1 MTRILIAGC
10 TLTALVGLL
19 AWRLL
24 PDPLPAEWTPEQRAL
39 IQSLSLSRLPAT
51 PGDPSNAVAE
61 SELAAELG
69 HRLYFDQ
76 RLSGNGEV
84 ACANCHQPKN
94 YFTDDRTLAVGT
106 QTGFRHTPSLVGLA
120 YSPWFYWDGRKDS
133 QWAQALAPI
142 EAGHEHNLDR
152 LQVARLIVEDP
163 LYKSQYEAIF
173 QPLPALPAAP
183 ARPRRLATSCSKE
196 LGISRDRSAAGHQ
209 PGFCQHRQ
217 DTRGLPAQDQTG
229 AQSF

>member
-10 TLTALVGLL
+10 TLTAVVGLL

-24 PDPLPAEWTPEQRAL
+24 PDPLPAEWTPAQHAL
-39 IQSLSLSRLPAT
+39 IQSLSLSRLPVT

-61 SELAAELG
+61 SELAAQLG

-84 ACANCHQPKN
+84 ACANCHQPQN

-152 LQVARLIVEDP
+152 LQVVRLIAEDP
-163 LYKSQYEAIF
+163 LYKSQYEALF

-183 ARPRRLATSCSKE
+183 RAASPLGDELLEGTGNLSGQICSWTST
-196 LGISRDRSAAGHQ
+196 
-209 PGFCQHRQ
+209 GFCQHRQ

>member
-1 MTRILIAGC
+1 MY
-10 TLTALVGLL
+10 LTALVGLL

-61 SELAAELG
+61 SELAAQLG

-120 YSPWFYWDGRKDS
+120 YSLVLLGRPERFTVGPPS
-133 QWAQALAPI
+133 
-142 EAGHEHNLDR
+142 
-152 LQVARLIVEDP
+152 
-163 LYKSQYEAIF
+163 
-173 QPLPALPAAP
+173 
-183 ARPRRLATSCSKE
+183 PRSKPVMNT
-196 LGISRDRSAAGHQ
+196 IWIDCR
-209 PGFCQHRQ
+209 
-217 DTRGLPAQDQTG
+217 
-229 AQSF
+229 

>member
-24 PDPLPAEWTPEQRAL
+24 PDPLPAEWTPAQRAL
-39 IQSLSLSRLPAT
+39 IQSLSLSRLPAI
-51 PGDPSNAVAE
+51 PGDPSNAIAN
-61 SELAAELG
+61 SELAAQLG

-84 ACANCHQPKN
+84 ACASCHRPQN

-152 LQVARLIVEDP
+152 LQVVRLIVEDP
-163 LYKSQYEAIF
+163 LYKSQYEAC
-173 QPLPALPAAP
+173 LLY
-183 ARPRRLATSCSKE
+183 TSPSP
-196 LGISRDRSAAGHQ
+196 RDRQKTRMPSSA
-209 PGFCQHRQ
+209 
-217 DTRGLPAQDQTG
+217 
-229 AQSF
+229 